1 MEKTALASRKTSQK
15 IRLIV
20 QIIFF
25 LLIALTA
32 LNSFLETIG
41 LSIPLISQA
50 SLHTLCP
57 FGGVVTIYSLI
68 TTGTLVKKIH
78 ESALVMLGLTGILSL
93 LFGPVF
99 CSWLCPLGS
108 LQEWLGKLG
117 RKIFKKS
124 YNHFLQPKMESILK
138 WFRYL
143 VLVWVIYVTARSGEL
158 LFGSVDPY
166 YALFNFWSGEVA
178 VQALVIL
185 GVTLLGSLFVE
196 RPWCRFACPLGALL
210 GLTNLVRIFRIRR
223 EPSTCI
229 NCKKCESACPMKIKV
244 SVKSVVRDLSC
255 NSCMRC
261 TSDNACPVPNTVDM
275 KH

>member
-1 MEKTALASRKTSQK
+1 MEKTALASRKTSQR
-15 IRLIV
+15 IRVIV
-20 QIIFF
+20 QILFF
-25 LLIALTA
+25 TLIALTA
-32 LNSFLETIG
+32 LNGYLETIG
-41 LSIPLISQA
+41 ITIPLISQA
-50 SLHTLCP
+50 SLHALCP
-57 FGGVVTIYSLI
+57 FGGVATIYSLV
-68 TTGTLVKKIH
+68 TTGTFVQKIH
-78 ESALVMLGLTGILSL
+78 ASSVVLLGLVGIFSI

-117 RKIFKKS
+117 SRIFKKR
-124 YNHFLQPKMESILK
+124 YNHFLHPKLENILK

-143 VLVWVIYVTARSGEL
+143 VLVWVIYVTAQSGQL
-158 LFGSVDPY
+158 LFATVDPY

-178 VQALVIL
+178 IQAIVIL
-185 GVTLLGSLFVE
+185 GLTLLGSLFVE

-210 GLTNLVRIFRIRR
+210 SLTNLVRIFRIRR

-229 NCKKCESACPMKIKV
+229 NCKKCDNACPMKIKV
-244 SVKSVVRDLSC
+244 SAKSIVRDLSC

-261 TSDNACPVPNTVDM
+261 TSDNICPVPGTVEM

>member
-1 MEKTALASRKTSQK
+1 MEKTALASRKTSQR
-15 IRLIV
+15 IRVIV
-20 QIIFF
+20 QILFF
-25 LLIALTA
+25 TLIALTA
-32 LNSFLETIG
+32 LNGYLETIG
-41 LSIPLISQA
+41 ISIPLISLA
-50 SLHTLCP
+50 SLHALCP
-57 FGGVVTIYSLI
+57 FGGVVTIYSLV
-68 TTGTLVKKIH
+68 TTGTFVQKIH
-78 ESALVMLGLTGILSL
+78 ASSIVLLGLVGIFSI

-117 RKIFKKS
+117 SKIFKKR
-124 YNHFLQPKMESILK
+124 YNHFLHPKLENILK

-143 VLVWVIYVTARSGEL
+143 VLVWVIYVTAQSGQL
-158 LFGSVDPY
+158 LFATVDPY

-178 VQALVIL
+178 IQAIVIL
-185 GVTLLGSLFVE
+185 GLTLLGSLFVE

-210 GLTNLVRIFRIRR
+210 SLTNLVRIFRIRR

-229 NCKKCESACPMKIKV
+229 NCKKCDSACPMKIRV
-244 SVKSVVRDLSC
+244 SGSSIVRDLSC

-261 TSDNACPVPNTVDM
+261 TSDNVCPVPDTVEM

>member
-261 TSDNACPVPNTVDM
+261 TSDNACPVPDTVDM

>member
-1 MEKTALASRKTSQK
+1 MEKTALASRKTSQR
-15 IRLIV
+15 IRVIV
-20 QIIFF
+20 QILFF
-25 LLIALTA
+25 TLIALTA
-32 LNSFLETIG
+32 LNGYLETIG
-41 LSIPLISQA
+41 ISIPLISLA
-50 SLHTLCP
+50 SLHALCP
-57 FGGVVTIYSLI
+57 FGGVVTIYSLV
-68 TTGTLVKKIH
+68 TTGTFVQKIH
-78 ESALVMLGLTGILSL
+78 ASSIVLLGLVGIFSI

-117 RKIFKKS
+117 SKIFKKR
-124 YNHFLQPKMESILK
+124 YNHFLHPKLENILK

-143 VLVWVIYVTARSGEL
+143 VLVWVIYVTAQSGQL
-158 LFGSVDPY
+158 LFATVDPY

-178 VQALVIL
+178 IQAIVIL
-185 GVTLLGSLFVE
+185 GLTLLGSLFVE

-210 GLTNLVRIFRIRR
+210 SLTNLVRIFRIRR

-229 NCKKCESACPMKIKV
+229 SCKKCDNACPMKIKV
-244 SVKSVVRDLSC
+244 SGSSIVRDLSC

-261 TSDNACPVPNTVDM
+261 TSDNVCPVPDTVEM

>member
-1 MEKTALASRKTSQK
+1 MEKTALASRKTSQR
-15 IRLIV
+15 IRVIV
-20 QIIFF
+20 QILFF
-25 LLIALTA
+25 ALIALTA
-32 LNSFLETIG
+32 LNSYLETIG
-41 LSIPLISQA
+41 ISIPLISLA
-50 SLHTLCP
+50 SLHALCP
-57 FGGVVTIYSLI
+57 FGGVVTIYSLV
-68 TTGTLVKKIH
+68 TTGTFVQKIH
-78 ESALVMLGLTGILSL
+78 ASSVVLLGLVGITSL

-117 RKIFKKS
+117 SKIFKKK
-124 YNHFLQPKMESILK
+124 YNHFLHPKLENILK

-143 VLVWVIYVTARSGEL
+143 VLVWVIYVTAQSGQL
-158 LFGSVDPY
+158 LFATVDPY

-178 VQALVIL
+178 IQAIVIL
-185 GVTLLGSLFVE
+185 GLTLLGSLFVE

-210 GLTNLVRIFRIRR
+210 SLTNLFRIFRICR

-229 NCKKCESACPMKIKV
+229 SCKKCDTACPMKIKV
-244 SVKSVVRDLSC
+244 SAATIVRDLSC

-261 TSDNACPVPNTVDM
+261 TSDNVCPVPDTVEM